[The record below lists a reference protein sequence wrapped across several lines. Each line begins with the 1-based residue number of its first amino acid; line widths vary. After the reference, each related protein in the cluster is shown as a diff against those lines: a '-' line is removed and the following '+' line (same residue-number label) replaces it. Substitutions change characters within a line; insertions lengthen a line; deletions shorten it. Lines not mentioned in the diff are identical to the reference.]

1 MKFTLKLNCAVI
13 FSCAIFISCNPPT
26 QNKDRLNARKNT
38 KQNDSTFSNL
48 GEDENSRKISEKT
61 ANTVKAD
68 LVCVNSMDEYENPK
82 SDVSVMINGKKIKVQ
97 TVVGQM
103 NPITKNEYTD
113 YQIPENATSACG
125 GWWAGAGDYFY
136 ISSSS
141 KGIIVYHGWQDEAQ
155 EDIGFHWE
163 KVKEINF

>member
-1 MKFTLKLNCAVI
+1 MKFSLKLNCAVI

-26 QNKDRLNARKNT
+26 QNKDRLNARKNS
-38 KQNDSTFSNL
+38 KQNDSTISNL
-48 GEDENSRKISEKT
+48 GEDENSQKITEKT

-68 LVCVNSMDEYENPK
+68 LVCVYSIDEYENPK
-82 SDVSVMINGKKIKVQ
+82 SDVSVMVNGKKIKVQ
-97 TVVGQM
+97 SVVGQM

-136 ISSSS
+136 ISSSN
-141 KGIIVYHGWQDEAQ
+141 KGIIVFHGWQDESQ
-155 EDIGFHWE
+155 QDTGYHWE
-163 KVKEINF
+163 KIKEINF